1 MEKDAEL
8 INCTMKSSRKRKL
21 FSEAEEVQEG
31 PSFYYQNED
40 PGFIKQLK
48 SIAVDS
54 KIGYYFHSLN
64 NGKYS
69 FSSNLTAMLDMQESK
84 ISTRSL
90 LRKIINQEEVVEAI
104 RNLTNQRSSQQLN
117 IWFRTE
123 LNASRCIAAEFRI
136 YDEYIMVTAEDVTMQ
151 KAYEDQLLDINKE
164 LEAFLYKSSHNL
176 KGPAASISG
185 LVSIAMH
192 EVKDDSAVKYLQ
204 MIKESTEKLNFV
216 LNDLLNVNK
225 IKLGHLE
232 FSEIKVESVVNDV
245 MEALK
250 FLTGSHDVNINLS
263 IKHTK
268 ALISDQSM
276 VYSIF
281 QNLIENSIKYC
292 SKNAYLNISSKD
304 VDNGIEFTFED
315 NGQGIPEHAQDKIFN
330 MFYRAN
336 ELQKGSGL
344 GLYIVK
350 TAVQKLGGNI
360 LLTSK
365 INEGSTFK
373 IFLPV
378 QEA

>member
-1 MEKDAEL
+1 MEKEAEL
-8 INCTMKSSRKRKL
+8 IYLKMKSSRKRK
-21 FSEAEEVQEG
+21 FISEAREMNEG
-31 PSFYYQNED
+31 PSLYHSNKE
-40 PGFIKQLK
+40 PGFIAQLK
-48 SIAVDS
+48 LIAKDS
-54 KIGYYFHSLN
+54 KIGYYF
-64 NGKYS
+64 YS
-69 FSSNLTAMLDMQESK
+69 IRTGETTFSQNLPKMIDASESEMSFRALLAK
-84 ISTRSL
+84 IVNRGEL
-90 LRKIINQEEVVEAI
+90 FNAI
-104 RNLTNQRSSQQLN
+104 RNLFKSKTSQQINLWLAGSFN
-117 IWFRTE
+117 S
-123 LNASRCIAAEFRI
+123 NRCITVEIRI
-136 YDEYIMVTAEDVTMQ
+136 YDEFIMFTAEDISLQ
-151 KAYEDQLLDINKE
+151 KAYENQLLDINKE

-192 EVKDDSAVKYLQ
+192 EVKDEGAVKYLN

-232 FSEIKVESVVNDV
+232 FSEIKVDAVVNDV

-250 FLTGSHDVNINLS
+250 FLTGSHDVQINLS
-263 IKHTK
+263 IAHKK
-268 ALISDQSM
+268 PFVSDQSM

-281 QNLIENSIKYC
+281 QNLIENSIKYS
-292 SKNAYLNISSKD
+292 SKSMPYLNISSKD

-336 ELQKGSGL
+336 DLQKGSGL

-360 LLTSK
+360 MLSSIISK
-365 INEGSTFK
+365 GSTFK
-373 IFLPV
+373 VFLPTS
-378 QEA
+378 E